1 MVLDKITITREGKT
15 DKELYELQ
23 ELIILIAEAKGFT
36 VGRMTN
42 YPDINPNLPF
52 NVDDTMRKKEP
63 MVIDDVGQVYDPTQ
77 CVVCED

>member
-1 MVLDKITITREGKT
+1 MVLDKITITRKGKT

-36 VGRMTN
+36 VGRLKI
-42 YPDINPNLPF
+42 D
-52 NVDDTMRKKEP
+52 NVDDSMREKEP

-77 CVVCED
+77 CGVCED

>member
-1 MVLDKITITREGKT
+1 MVLDKITITRKGKT

-36 VGRMTN
+36 VGQLKI
-42 YPDINPNLPF
+42 D
-52 NVDDTMRKKEP
+52 NVDDTMREKEP

-77 CVVCED
+77 CGVCED

>member
-1 MVLDKITITREGKT
+1 
-15 DKELYELQ
+15 
-23 ELIILIAEAKGFT
+23 
-36 VGRMTN
+36 MTN

>member
-52 NVDDTMRKKEP
+52 NVDDTMRENNKNERLMFTNIETCKN
-63 MVIDDVGQVYDPTQ
+63 
-77 CVVCED
+77 CED